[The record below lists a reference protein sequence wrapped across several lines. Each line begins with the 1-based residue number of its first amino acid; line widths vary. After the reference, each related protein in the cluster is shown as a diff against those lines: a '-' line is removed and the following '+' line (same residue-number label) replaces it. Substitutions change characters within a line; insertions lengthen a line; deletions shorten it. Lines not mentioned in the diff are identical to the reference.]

1 MGFLFSVCKG
11 KQLYSESN
19 RFSGYWSNKFR
30 KYLCN
35 YLFYR
40 EISINRESLP
50 DSLPRPLR
58 KEGSENP
65 TQPPRRGRRQVC
77 KYLQKLSKERTK
89 ISYLPR
95 VRIGTPPLSGRL
107 GGAPPLLSEGSGEA
121 VEVGGGF
128 LFSITQSQSQNH
140 KKDFQCVKKGSY
152 II

>member
-1 MGFLFSVCKG
+1 MQTCLLPFRGDRVGFLFSVCKG

-19 RFSGYWSNKFR
+19 RFLGYWSNKFR

-65 TQPPRRGRRQVC
+65 TQPPRRGSAYAHTRDKGWALYLIVFC
-77 KYLQKLSKERTK
+77 KILANLHS
-89 ISYLPR
+89 
-95 VRIGTPPLSGRL
+95 PPF
-107 GGAPPLLSEGSGEA
+107 GGA
-121 VEVGGGF
+121 GGGCRGGF
-128 LFSITQSQSQNH
+128 IPNH
-140 KKDFQCVKKGSY
+140 KITITKSQKGFSMCKKRVL
-152 II
+152 I